1 MAKEEIKYAL
11 TKGQQLH
18 YIPNSLEKLQGKKE
32 CIYTIEKVLGQGGY
46 GITYLASTK
55 IEQGRT
61 KHKIFYAI
69 KEFFPQRDC
78 TRDEGSSLMKL
89 PEADMAKNDVLTWLD
104 EFEQEAKQLN
114 NICNKIPHV
123 VKVNE
128 VFRENN
134 TAYYVMEYLDG
145 GSVKDAIDKNGFS
158 EQKALGII
166 IPIAKTVARLH
177 EHRIIHCDIKDGNIM
192 MNKKDDGSLDPIL
205 IDFGESRHLNADGSL
220 TSKRVFAGGTPG
232 FAPEEQLAGIITE
245 QVDVY
250 ALAATLFKMLTGTN
264 PQVQSSM
271 TEEYIE
277 RKLPENIS
285 EQTRK
290 AIKHALKHRR
300 EERTGSVKHFVE
312 ELEGFT
318 PNELPEGFIVAHGT
332 ENYQIISV
340 QETTSYYIR
349 YKVNV
354 TRSVQDTHDGLT
366 RLRVI
371 YGRDLYEFF
380 DINNH
385 KRNND
390 NSLLSIGDTSVSE
403 QHFLDICKKITKG
416 EISDQFHESSNLG
429 WVSFASNNTFY
440 LVDTH
445 YRKPLPWKRILSYG
459 GLGLCG
465 TLFVIGT
472 INIYNGIQKEKWE
485 MSQRLTTAIITNN
498 ADSLRI
504 FAEDDS
510 VRAYLPYAKICFDNG
525 DYTTAKIFA
534 AKAKE
539 ASPQDSVAILC
550 LYADIHEKESLLLQ
564 QGEMKRKEQA
574 FDSLYNLA
582 KGQYDAKQFLL
593 AKETLNKLDSDFLSR
608 QQVIN
613 LLNDIN
619 TFINSDEKEEIFN
632 NLLKV
637 AESQYDNNLY
647 IEAKATIEKMDR
659 EHRSRREVTVLLNKI
674 ESGLKTQEL
683 EKQYSDYLSKAQ
695 TAYKANPRRLDE
707 ALEYLKKIQSMGADY
722 YTRFPVKALMD
733 DIGSKIDPSSILKDA
748 EKKGQWDK
756 VRELALSDYL
766 PACGSLAKHYLK
778 TGDTDAHCRAYYW
791 AKKSSTVDR
800 EYVLGMLKSYGFL
813 KDDGTPVVECNNIKY

>member
-11 TKGQQLH
+11 TKGELH

-32 CIYTIEKVLGQGGY
+32 CTYKIEKVLGQGGY

-55 IEQGRT
+55 IEQGHT

-69 KEFFPQRDC
+69 KEFFPKRDC
-78 TRDEGSSLMKL
+78 SRDEGSPYMKL
-89 PEADMAKNDVLTWLD
+89 PEADMAKIDVMTWLD

-114 NICNKIPHV
+114 KICNKIPHV

-134 TAYYVMEYLDG
+134 TAYYVMEYLNG
-145 GSVKDAIDKNGFS
+145 GTLKDAIVENGLP
-158 EQKALGII
+158 ERKALEIL
-166 IPIAKTVARLH
+166 IPVAKTVALLH
-177 EHRIIHCDIKDGNIM
+177 EQRIIHCDIKDGNIM
-192 MNKKDDGSLDPIL
+192 MNKKDDGSLEPVL

-220 TSKRVFAGGTPG
+220 TSKRVFGGGTPG
-232 FAPEEQLAGIITE
+232 YAPEEQLAGIITE

-250 ALAATLFKMLTGTN
+250 ALAATLFKMLTGTP
-264 PQVQSSM
+264 PQVYSSM
-271 TEEYIE
+271 TEEYIDK
-277 RKLPENIS
+277 KLPRNIS

-290 AIKHALKHRR
+290 AIKHALKQRR
-300 EERTGSVKHFVE
+300 EDRTGSVKQFVE
-312 ELEGFT
+312 ELEGFI
-318 PNELPEGFIVAHGT
+318 PNELSDGFVVAHRT

-340 QETTSYYIR
+340 EETSSYYIR
-349 YKVNV
+349 YKVNI

-366 RLRVI
+366 QIRVI
-371 YGRDLYEFF
+371 VGDLYEFF
-380 DINNH
+380 DINSH
-385 KRNND
+385 KRNID
-390 NSLLSIGDTSVSE
+390 KTLLTTGDTSISE
-403 QHFLDICKKITKG
+403 QHFLDICKKSTRG
-416 EISDQFHESSNLG
+416 EMCGQFYEGSSLG
-429 WVSFASNNTFY
+429 WVTFASNNTLY
-440 LVDTH
+440 IVDKH

-459 GLGLCG
+459 GLGLFG
-465 TLFVIGT
+465 ALLVIGT
-472 INIYNGIQKEKWE
+472 INIYNAIQKEKWE
-485 MSQRLTTAIITNN
+485 MSQRLTNAITTNN
-498 ADSLRI
+498 ADSLRV

-539 ASPQDSVAILC
+539 ASPQDSVAILS

-564 QGEMKRKEQA
+564 KDEMEKEEQV

-582 KGQYDAKQFLL
+582 KGQYDAKQYLL
-593 AKETLNKLDSDFLSR
+593 AKETLNKIESDFLSR
-608 QQVIN
+608 QQVID

-619 TFINSDEKEEIFN
+619 TFINSDEKEVIFN
-632 NLLKV
+632 KLFKE
-637 AESQYDNNLY
+637 AESQYKNKLY

-659 EHRSRREVTVLLNKI
+659 EHRSRREVAILLKKI
-674 ESGLKTQEL
+674 ESGLL

-695 TAYKANPRRLDE
+695 TAYKANPRRIDE
-707 ALEYLKKIQSMGADY
+707 ALEYLKKIQSMGSDY
-722 YTRFPVKALMD
+722 YSRFPVQVLMD
-733 DIGSKIDPSSILKDA
+733 DISSKIDLSSMLKDA

-791 AKKSSTVDR
+791 AKKSSMVDR

-813 KDDGTPVVECNNIKY
+813 KEDGTPVIECNNIKY

>member
-403 QHFLDICKKITKG
+403 QHFLNICKKITKG

-445 YRKPLPWKRILSYG
+445 YRRPLPWKRILSYG

-465 TLFVIGT
+465 ALLVIGT

-485 MSQRLTTAIITNN
+485 MSQRLTNAIITNN
-498 ADSLRI
+498 VDSLRI
-504 FAEDDS
+504 FAEEYDS
-510 VRAYLPYAKICFDNG
+510 IRAYIPYAQICIDNG
-525 DYTTAKIFA
+525 DTKTARIYID
-534 AKAKE
+534 KA
-539 ASPQDSVAILC
+539 
-550 LYADIHEKESLLLQ
+550 EKESPKDSMDIITLNVRIYEKEDSILRQ
-564 QGEMKRKEQA
+564 QEIARKEYI
-574 FDSLYNLA
+574 FDSLYNVA
-582 KGQYDAKQFLL
+582 KVQYADKQYAL
-593 AKETLNKLDSDFLSR
+593 AKETINKIDGEFLSSKK
-608 QQVIN
+608 VI
-613 LLNDIN
+613 
-619 TFINSDEKEEIFN
+619 E
-632 NLLKV
+632 LLKNIEDHLPILV
-637 AESQYDNNLY
+637 NPEPPTVVDDSQGNQITEKKSDDDLY
-647 IEAKATIEKMDR
+647 REAIRKSDW
-659 EHRSRREVTVLLNKI
+659 KI
-674 ESGLKTQEL
+674 LKEL
-683 EKQYSDYLSKAQ
+683 ADKGFSKA
-695 TAYKANPRRLDE
+695 YIP
-707 ALEYLKKIQSMGADY
+707 
-722 YTRFPVKALMD
+722 
-733 DIGSKIDPSSILKDA
+733 
-748 EKKGQWDK
+748 
-756 VRELALSDYL
+756 
-766 PACGSLAKHYLK
+766 LAKHYLK
-778 TGDTDAHCRAYYW
+778 TTSTHYLADKYAQK
-791 AKKSSTVDR
+791 AKKLGIAGANEIIKTLEIY
-800 EYVLGMLKSYGFL
+800 EYY
-813 KDDGTPVVECNNIKY
+813 